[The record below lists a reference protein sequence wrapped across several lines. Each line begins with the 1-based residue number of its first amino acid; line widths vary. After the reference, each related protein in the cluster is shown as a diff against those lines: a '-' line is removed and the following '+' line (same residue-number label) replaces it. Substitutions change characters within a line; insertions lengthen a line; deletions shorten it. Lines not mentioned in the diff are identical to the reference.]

1 MSLWKN
7 ILRHCLL
14 PLVLGACIYLFFR
27 PVQFTYLLVVKPL
40 FSLNDNLRFITQLLP
55 DFLWS
60 YSFTS
65 ALYLYALYYKVS
77 VMKMQPVIIFF
88 VLGGEWIQKFD
99 AVPFTY
105 DFNDVCAGIFAILL
119 SSLILLPR
127 HEKVSQ
133 ICSIE

>member
-1 MSLWKN
+1 
-7 ILRHCLL
+7 
-14 PLVLGACIYLFFR
+14 
-27 PVQFTYLLVVKPL
+27 
-40 FSLNDNLRFITQLLP
+40 
-55 DFLWS
+55 
-60 YSFTS
+60 
-65 ALYLYALYYKVS
+65 
-77 VMKMQPVIIFF
+77 MQPVIIFF